1 MISWD
6 EAVNLVENS
15 SKFKHSLFVSCIMA
29 KIAKKFGENEFE
41 WRLVGLL
48 HDLDYDETKS
58 ARNKHGVVAAKSL
71 EGRLPERCLYAIKSH
86 DYRKGFKPKTKLD
99 KAIIIVDSLVVLI
112 EELEKHE
119 ELNVEL
125 LKAEIERVSDE
136 KPWIKTNIL
145 RCKEIK
151 LSLSQLLQLCI
162 EYRIR

>member
-1 MISWD
+1 M
-6 EAVNLVENS
+6 
-15 SKFKHSLFVSCIMA
+15 
-29 KIAKKFGENEFE
+29 
-41 WRLVGLL
+41 L

-58 ARNKHGVVAAKSL
+58 ARNKHGVVTAKRL

-86 DYRKGFKPKTKLD
+86 DYRTGFKPKTKLD
-99 KAIIIVDSLVVLI
+99 KAIIIVDSMVVLM
-112 EELEKHE
+112 EEIGKKHE

-145 RCKEIK
+145 KCEEIK

-162 EYRIR
+162 EHRIR